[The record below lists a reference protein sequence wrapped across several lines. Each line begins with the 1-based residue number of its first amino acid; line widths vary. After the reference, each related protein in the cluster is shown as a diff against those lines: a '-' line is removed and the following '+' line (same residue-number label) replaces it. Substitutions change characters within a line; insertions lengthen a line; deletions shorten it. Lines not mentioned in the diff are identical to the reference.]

1 MNPMER
7 IDSMDYLEKA
17 TKLHESGCN
26 CCQAVVM
33 CVAEKYGL
41 TEEQAYRL
49 GAFFGGGM
57 RCGEV
62 CGAVTGGLMALGLEY
77 GDENNRQCGASKAF
91 QKAFKDAHGSLL
103 CRELLERNQR
113 KMCPTF
119 INFAA
124 KYLEDELK

>member
-1 MNPMER
+1 MER
-7 IDSMDYLEKA
+7 IDSMDYMEKA

-26 CCQAVVM
+26 CCQAVIM
-33 CVAEKYGL
+33 CCAEQYGL
-41 TEEQAYRL
+41 TEEQAYGL
-49 GAFFGGGM
+49 GAFFGAGM

-62 CGAVTGGLMALGLEY
+62 CGAVSGALMGLGLQY
-77 GDENNRQCGASKAF
+77 GDENNRQCGKSKEF
-91 QKAFKDAHGSLL
+91 LKAFKDAHGSIL
-103 CRELLERNQR
+103 CRELLEKNQK